1 MTDDEKAKGE
11 NGYLTVEAA
20 LVFPVVLAV
29 QILVI
34 SLFVFQYDR
43 CLLNQDMARLVVL
56 GCGAEEQ
63 EKGALTE
70 YLKRCAGEL
79 YREKYVAWEMETV
92 EMELLKN
99 DIRAEG
105 RGRLLF
111 PVSGWGIFGEEL
123 VWDASASYEFKK
135 LYPTV
140 FIRQCKKWKGED

>member
-1 MTDDEKAKGE
+1 MTNNERVKGD

-20 LVFPVVLAV
+20 LVLPIVLAV
-29 QILVI
+29 QLLAIY
-34 SLFVFQYDR
+34 LFIFQYDR

-63 EKGALTE
+63 GKGGLSE
-70 YLKRCAGEL
+70 YLKSCAGEL
-79 YREKYVAWEMETV
+79 YLEKYVAWEMEAV
-92 EMELLKN
+92 EMELLKS

-111 PVSGWGIFGEEL
+111 PVSGWGIPGKEL
-123 VWDASASYEFKK
+123 TWAASASYEFKK

-140 FIRQCKKWKGED
+140 FIRQCKKRKGED